1 MRYLL
6 DTQVLIWAMEKSNKL
21 KSKGRAVIESRK
33 NELAVSVVTIWEML
47 IKKKLGELK
56 VPDQIKEDLDKAGF
70 SILSLTI
77 DQVLVVDKLPLYHKD
92 PFDRMLV
99 SQAMA
104 EDLTLI
110 TADSKLEKY
119 QVKLLKV

>member
-1 MRYLL
+1 M